1 MDAWK
6 ANGEK
11 MQRKIVLRVA
21 LPTFFITL
29 TALVGGSIIVYNY
42 LFSAGALK
50 AGAREYMREV
60 GERVIEKTVA
70 HLCPAPR
77 LARLNSSLLKPGE
90 SGAYL
95 DEFNRITLPQMRT
108 FPQIA
113 LLYYGDERGNLWLV
127 GRQADRTLST
137 QWIQRLEDSPQSRQ
151 ALQKARDLPRQTPE
165 QSKRFQGLIA
175 PYLRTH
181 WWHRDQEGQ
190 VKGHE
195 ISDRY
200 LFDPRWR
207 PWYQKAREK
216 KALSWT
222 GPYIYTATG
231 TVEASGK
238 PGITVS
244 APVFDSQQRL
254 IGVVGVDIVLKEISE
269 FLSTLAVGAHGQAFI
284 LTRKGRTVALADYQ
298 QVTVPDG
305 DSLRFNHVSR
315 IQDPAIARSF
325 AIFGS
330 LSADKRAEPD
340 TLFAFEHQ
348 KTRYLGLYLPF
359 PSEQLDWVVGI
370 VAPEDDFIGGLKEKL
385 YLSLAG
391 SLLGLLL
398 ALLLSFYFSKKITG
412 PLDGLT
418 RAACRIREF
427 RVDQPVAVNSMFKE
441 IDQMARAF
449 QHMQS
454 GLRSFAKYVPAELVR
469 YLIQE
474 GKEAVLGGEERT
486 ATVFFSDLADF
497 TAISETLSPQK
508 LVEHMSQYLGRMSD
522 IIAAHQGTVDKYIGD
537 AIMAF
542 WNAPRPVPDHA
553 RQACLAALKCQEQL
567 ERLREQWEAHGLP
580 RLHARIGI
588 STGELIVGNMGT
600 QNRLNYTVLGD
611 TVNLASRLEG
621 LGKLYG
627 VGLVIGE
634 NTLAQAGEGLA
645 VRCLDRV
652 VVKGKTQ
659 SVLIYELVGE
669 KDAISAEQAA
679 FITAYEKALALYFD
693 RQWDRAI
700 LAFGQALG
708 KAPEDRAAKLM
719 IGRCQRFKSAPP
731 PQNWD
736 GAYLIQQK

>member
-1 MDAWK
+1 MM
-6 ANGEK
+6 E
-11 MQRKIVLRVA
+11 RKIVLRVA
-21 LPTFFITL
+21 LPTFFISL

-60 GERVIEKTVA
+60 GARVIEKTVA

-77 LARLNSSLLKPGE
+77 LARLNSWLLEPGE

-95 DEFNRITLPQMRT
+95 DRFNRITLPQMRT

-113 LLYYGDERGNLWLV
+113 LLYFGDASGNLWLV
-127 GRQADRTLST
+127 GRQADGTLST
-137 QWIQRLEDSPQSRQ
+137 QWIQRLADSPQSRTDLQ
-151 ALQKARDLPRQTPE
+151 AARELSRKRPE
-165 QSKRFQGLIA
+165 QNQRFQDLIA

-181 WWHRDQEGQ
+181 WWHRNQEGQ
-190 VKGHE
+190 VKAHE
-195 ISDRY
+195 ITDKF

-207 PWYQKAREK
+207 PWYQKAKAK

-231 TVEASGK
+231 KVEASGK

-244 APVFDSQQRL
+244 APVLDGDRL

-269 FLSTLAVGAHGQAFI
+269 FLSTLAVGEHGQAFI

-298 QVTVPDG
+298 QVTLSDG
-305 DSLRFNHVSR
+305 QTPRFNHVSH
-315 IQDPAIARSF
+315 IQNPAVSRSF

-330 LSADKRAEPD
+330 LATEGETAPD
-340 TLFAFEHQ
+340 SLFDFEHQ
-348 KTRYLGLYLPF
+348 GSRYLGLYLPF
-359 PSEQLDWVVGI
+359 PNEQLDWVVGI

-398 ALLLSFYFSKKITG
+398 ALLISFYFSKRITG
-412 PLDGLT
+412 PLDELT
-418 RAACRIREF
+418 LAARRIQKF

-441 IDQMARAF
+441 IHQMAQAF
-449 QHMQS
+449 RHMQS
-454 GLRSFAKYVPAELVR
+454 GLRSFAKYVPADLVR
-469 YLIQE
+469 YLIRA
-474 GKEAVLGGEERT
+474 GKEAALGGEERT
-486 ATVFFSDLADF
+486 ATVFFSDVADF
-497 TAISETLSPQK
+497 TAISETLPPQQ
-508 LVEHMSQYLGRMSD
+508 LVEHMSRYLGRMSD
-522 IIAAHQGTVDKYIGD
+522 IIAEHQGTVDKYIGD

-542 WNAPRPVPDHA
+542 WNAPGPVPDHA

-567 ERLREQWEAHGLP
+567 KQLRDRWETRGLP

-621 LGKLYG
+621 LAKLYG
-627 VGLVIGE
+627 VALVIGE
-634 NTLAQAGEGLA
+634 KTLARAGEGLA
-645 VRCLDRV
+645 ARCLDRV

-659 SVLIYELVGE
+659 SVLIYELVGKKE
-669 KDAISAEQAA
+669 AISADQAA
-679 FITAYEKALALYFD
+679 FIQAYEKALALYFD
-693 RQWDRAI
+693 RQWDGAI

-708 KAPEDRAAKLM
+708 KVPEDRASKVM

-736 GAYLIQQK
+736 GAYRVQRK